1 MTPPR
6 TTRRRLGASV
16 AAVLAVTAG
25 VGALVPSG
33 AVASPAAVTAAT
45 STTGETHLPLGAE
58 IVSTGDTGYLTSR
71 RDDTGATVLEWHG
84 YADGSV
90 LPIDKGTVGHDSNSD
105 IVVTGDGGSTVF
117 LRDMRAGATWSASF
131 DLASEFKP
139 GAKLVGVAGENLFVS
154 VPTTQDYHELWQLAR
169 VDGAARKTKLS
180 SNSYGLDYK
189 VVASAGRDLLVLG
202 SNRVFPSSAT
212 FRTEYWKAYA
222 SIDGGEVTGWR
233 GKENIAPWTQ
243 ASTGAFTA
251 DYEARVE
258 YRAGAGELVVDGKYI
273 GRRRF
278 AVDSSM
284 SGVVIAGI
292 AGETLL
298 YGVPGRATDET
309 PSPLYARN
317 VKDATAAPYT
327 LLEHFSSVAHA
338 PDGSLLVRG
347 ATADADGLFRI
358 TGGTGGT
365 PSVTLVADT
374 GRVLPVEV
382 TESKV
387 PAAVDLEEAGTT
399 VPMEWTL
406 SRSNATVDLTLT
418 HTATGK
424 KLTRHLSSPVS
435 DRRFA
440 FVWDGVLDGISAPN
454 GAYTWQI
461 TAAPADGAGDPAT
474 ASGSLLVSRRANPHD
489 FNDNGST
496 DVLARDASGVLW
508 RDDLFD
514 WPSGGQ
520 VTTAKRTKVGGGWQV
535 YNQIEATGNLGGA
548 PAGDLVAR
556 DTSGVLWI
564 YLGKGDGTFASR
576 TRVGGGWQVY
586 NKITGGSDL
595 TGDGRP
601 DLLAADTSGVLW
613 LYRGTGSWSA
623 PFATRTRV
631 GGGWQVYH
639 QITAVGDIAGGAA
652 GDLVAR
658 DASGVLWLYQG
669 NGTGNFTTRVRI
681 GGGWNAF
688 SHLVGAGD
696 VTGDGRPDL
705 VAYGPDG
712 TYVYRSTGSTT
723 APFSRQTTT
732 LYAGEGTKFDNVV

>member
-1 MTPPR
+1 LR
-6 TTRRRLGASV
+6 TARRRLGASV
-16 AAVLAVTAG
+16 ATVLAVTAG
-25 VGALVPSG
+25 VGALASPG
-33 AVASPAAVTAAT
+33 AVASPAAVTVATT
-45 STTGETHLPLGAE
+45 STTDETNLPLGAE

-71 RDDTGATVLEWHG
+71 KDDTGATVLEWHR
-84 YADGSV
+84 YADGLV
-90 LPIDKGTVGHDSNSD
+90 LPIDKGTVGHDSASD
-105 IVVTGDGGSTVF
+105 TVVTSDGGSTVF
-117 LRDMRAGATWSASF
+117 LRDMEAGAAWSASF

-139 GAKLVGVAGENLFVS
+139 GAKLVGAVGENVFVS
-154 VPTTQDYHELWQLAR
+154 VPTTQDYHELWRLTR
-169 VDGAARKTKLS
+169 VDGAAKKTKLT
-180 SNSYGLDYK
+180 SNPYGLDYK
-189 VVASAGRDLLVLG
+189 VVASAGNDLLVLG
-202 SNRVFPSSAT
+202 SNRVFPNSAV
-212 FRTEYWKAYA
+212 FRTEYWKAHA
-222 SIDGGEVTGWR
+222 SIDGDEVTGWS
-233 GKENIAPWTQ
+233 GEENIASWTQ
-243 ASTGAFTA
+243 ASTVARTA
-251 DYEARVE
+251 DYEAWVE
-258 YRAGAGELVVDGKYI
+258 YRAGAGEFVVDGHYI
-273 GRRRF
+273 GRWRF

-284 SGVVIAGI
+284 SGAVIAGI
-292 AGETLL
+292 AGDTLL
-298 YGVPGRATDET
+298 YGAPGKAADET
-309 PSPLYARN
+309 FSPLYARS

-358 TGGTGGT
+358 TGGTGGI

-382 TESKV
+382 IGSKV
-387 PAAVDLEEAGTT
+387 PAAVDLEKAGTT

-406 SRSNATVDLTLT
+406 SRSKVTVDLTLT

-424 KLTRHLSSPVS
+424 KLTQHLPSPVS

-461 TAAPADGAGDPAT
+461 TAAPADGAGGPAT
-474 ASGSLLVSRRANPHD
+474 ASGGFRVARQANPHD

-520 VTTAKRTKVGGGWQV
+520 ITTAERTKAGGGWQV

-576 TRVGGGWQVY
+576 AKVGGGWHIY

-601 DLLAADTSGVLW
+601 DLLATDTSGVLW
-613 LYRGTGSWSA
+613 LYQGTGSWSA

-669 NGTGNFTTRVRI
+669 NGVGDFTTRVRI

-705 VAYGPDG
+705 VAYGPNG